1 MTFDAVPNA
10 PVDPILGLNDAFR
23 ADANP
28 RKVNLSVGVYKDS
41 SGKTPIMR
49 CVKAAEER
57 ILANET
63 TKDYMS
69 IQGSAEYAQWVQEL
83 VFGPGSPVIADGRTV
98 TAHTPGGTAALRV
111 AADFLK
117 RVFPTATVWLSEP
130 TWPNHPAIFQAAGLN
145 VRTYPYFDAAT
156 NGLAFERML
165 QVLAD
170 IPAGDVPVLHGCCHN
185 PTGIDPTAEQWS
197 RIAEIIARKQL
208 LTLVDFAYQ
217 GLAEGIREDAAG
229 LTTLVGYQGRSC
241 SWRARFPELRFYVT
255 SESAPA

>member
-10 PVDPILGLNDAFR
+10 PQDPILGLNDAFR
-23 ADANP
+23 ADPNP
-28 RKVNLSVGVYKDS
+28 RKINLSVGVYKDS

-69 IQGSAEYAQWVQEL
+69 IQGSAEYARWVQEL
-83 VFGPGSPVIADGRTV
+83 VFGPGNPAVAEGRTV

-117 RVFPTATVWLSEP
+117 RIFPTATVWLSEP
-130 TWPNHPAIFQAAGLN
+130 TWPNHPSIFQAAGLT

-156 NGLAFERML
+156 NGLAMERML

-170 IPAGDVPVLHGCCHN
+170 IPAGDVLVLHGCCHN

-217 GLAEGIREDAAG
+217 GLARGNSRRRDRTGDARADGAGAVRREFF
-229 LTTLVGYQGRSC
+229 LQ
-241 SWRARFPELRFYVT
+241 ELRSV
-255 SESAPA
+255 